1 MSGNSTRREIS
12 VLVILIA
19 VLIGMTSCGTDYSPI
34 ESTDDELRIVAFAG
48 GYAVRYDEYRY
59 AVIANRKLIEQNY
72 SADLSDTADGS
83 YREQLLGAVEQGIK
97 HNIAVCL
104 LLKECGYNIGVFDG
118 TEDDTV
124 KALIDECGGRD
135 GYVAYL
141 EENALT
147 DRLVR
152 YNINLASAENELMY
166 IFNDLNMLD
175 KYLPFDFTDLDNMDA
190 KTYYDVLEFIYSS
203 DIYIK
208 FEYILCDGEVEDRD
222 AAVTEA
228 MSRLTSGADMQT
240 VAESGKFKYLSS
252 SYVAGECSEA
262 FFDGVLAI
270 EEGKLGTF
278 EIDGNIYLVRR
289 LSMMQDVNENY
300 YDIVMKYARIKTL
313 EMIDAR
319 AGEVEL
325 DYTEFGNGL
334 DVMKIQ

>member
-1 MSGNSTRREIS
+1 MSGNSTRRGIS
-12 VLVILIA
+12 VLIILIA
-19 VLIGMTSCGTDYSPI
+19 ILIGMTSCGTDYSPI
-34 ESTDDELRIVAFAG
+34 ASTDDELQIVAFSG

-59 AVIANRKLIEQNY
+59 AVIANRKLMEQNY
-72 SADLSDTADGS
+72 PENVNGS
-83 YREQLLGAVEQGIK
+83 YRDQLIGAVEQGIK

-135 GYVAYL
+135 GYLAYL

-166 IFNDLNMLD
+166 IFNDLNMFD
-175 KYLPFDFTDLDNMDA
+175 KYLPFDLTALDNMDA
-190 KTYYDVLEFIYSS
+190 STYYEVLGFIYSS
-203 DIYIK
+203 DIYVK
-208 FEYILCDGEVEDRD
+208 FEYILYGEKVGDRD
-222 AAVTEA
+222 TAVTEA
-228 MSRLTSGADMQT
+228 MSRLTSGADMKT
-240 VAESGKFKYLSS
+240 FAESGKLKYVSS
-252 SYVAGECSEA
+252 SYVAGECSDA

-270 EEGKLGTF
+270 EEGELGSF
-278 EIDGNIYLVRR
+278 EIDGNVYLVRR

-319 AGEVEL
+319 AAEVEL
-325 DYTEFGNGL
+325 NYTEFGNGL
-334 DVMKIQ
+334 DVMEIQ